1 MEEEAP
7 KTQPEPTQSAKHFEV
22 TDRDI
27 KDMFKTINNLQK
39 DYSNKATILTLDIL
53 HEHVKSKLPD
63 KSFVEE
69 IVKKLDEMSKLCYDA
84 SNQTII
90 PL

>member
-39 DYSNKATILTLDIL
+39 DYAGKTTILTLDLL

-63 KSFVEE
+63 KGFVEE
-69 IVKKLDEMSKLCYDA
+69 AVKKLEDLGKLVYDA
-84 SNQTII
+84 SNETII